1 MLINFDFDGVIADT
15 FDHLLN
21 LCITAQAEIGYG
33 RSPVAEDLRTV
44 ENLTFA
50 GLAERL
56 KIAPGLVPKF
66 EELTFILQR
75 KAVPDVRFF
84 YGMRELLLNL
94 DHGTDIAIITSGDAE
109 VVRGYLRDHGVAG
122 VVATVAGGE
131 TRRSKA
137 ASLRINMERFATTPG
152 TTWMIGDAVS
162 DIRQGREA
170 GVGTIAVSWGFQA
183 RSLLENESPDY
194 LADSPEELMTILRS
208 L

>member
-15 FDHLLN
+15 FDHLLH
-21 LCITAQAEIGYG
+21 LCIAAQAEVGSG
-33 RSPVAEDLRTV
+33 RSPVADDLRTV

-56 KIAPGLVPKF
+56 KIAPDLVPQF
-66 EELTFILQR
+66 EELAFVLQR

-84 YGMRELLLNL
+84 YGMKELLLNL
-94 DHGTDIAIITSGDAE
+94 DHGSDIAIITSGDTD
-109 VVRGYLRDHGVAG
+109 VVRGYLRDHCVAG

-137 ASLRINMERFATTPG
+137 ASLRVNMERFASTPD